1 MAEEL
6 QQLLEKIQRDG
17 VDKANAEAQSIVDK
31 AKKEAQSIVDK
42 AKEEAAAATA
52 KAEADAKAFGERANT
67 TIKQAARDTVLEVRE
82 SVNRFFERL
91 LAQDVKVALADN
103 AAALAADAGKALAA
117 GADAQVA
124 ANAQL
129 AEALRAQFAAGAAKG
144 VTVVTDAGNTI
155 SRRRPSPP
163 RSPNAFGQTWRRL
176 SRGEKAWRPI
186 ILFRRC
192 SRCRST
198 VRRRMRPSSS
208 SACAAASFRQ
218 RTPRPSPP

>member
-52 KAEADAKAFGERANT
+52 KAESDAKAFGERANT
-67 TIKQAARDTVLEVRE
+67 TLKQAARDTVLEVRE

-103 AAALAADAGKALAA
+103 AAALAADAVKALAV

-144 VTVVTDAGNTI
+144 VTVVTDESVGTGFSVRLDGGRVEHDFSETAITAALAKRLRPDLATIVAG
-155 SRRRPSPP
+155 
-163 RSPNAFGQTWRRL
+163 
-176 SRGEKAWRPI
+176 
-186 ILFRRC
+186 
-192 SRCRST
+192 
-198 VRRRMRPSSS
+198 
-208 SACAAASFRQ
+208 
-218 RTPRPSPP
+218 

>member
-103 AAALAADAGKALAA
+103 AAALAADAVKALAA

-144 VTVVTDAGNTI
+144 VTVVTDESVGTGF
-155 SRRRPSPP
+155 SV
-163 RSPNAFGQTWRRL
+163 RL
-176 SRGEKAWRPI
+176 DGGRVEHDFSEKAITAALAKRLRPD
-186 ILFRRC
+186 LAKL
-192 SRCRST
+192 
-198 VRRRMRPSSS
+198 VEG
-208 SACAAASFRQ
+208 
-218 RTPRPSPP
+218 